1 MIKNQNELDELIVK
15 PTDNYHGKSYSELV
29 QEFVQW
35 LLQDEPDN
43 QTLRDVVFLRGVDT
57 SPYSSYSH
65 RFVRIGKDALQMN
78 EGQALMFTQTT
89 VFLDS
94 VHHHL
99 ETPEKRTD
107 YVNQLLE
114 EADNPPSKNKV
125 SFDGFNPDID
135 WSEYKV
141 ITPNF
146 TVIVPEPSNRNLG
159 QYLDFPFNIPGP
171 TECVCGGYFL
181 LLKNLP
187 PGNHIVGFH
196 GLGDFGYRNQ
206 ALVELNVVPK
216 DTVIQKPSMFPGDMQ
231 ALKSIVD
238 SKIESGEISNGKD
251 FYQVL
256 RSLEPTDDI
265 MNEIQERTK
274 EQINKINV
282 LTREQKAIIDKSE
295 RIQEFNKLNEVS
307 KIKKTIDELKLQI
320 SEEEFQ
326 QILDLYKYK

>member
-1 MIKNQNELDELIVK
+1 MIKNPPELKKLIVN

-65 RFVRIGKDALQMN
+65 RFVRIGNDAIQMN
-78 EGQALMFTQTT
+78 EGQALMITQTT

-99 ETPEKRTD
+99 DTPEKRTD

-114 EADNPPSKNKV
+114 EADNPPSRNKV
-125 SFDGFNPDID
+125 SFDGFNPEID

-146 TVIVPEPSNRNLG
+146 TLLVPEPGGRNLG

-181 LLKNLP
+181 LLQNIP
-187 PGNHIVGFH
+187 QGNHIVAFH
-196 GLGDFGYRNQ
+196 GIGDFGYRNQ

-238 SKIESGEISNGKD
+238 SKIASGEISNGKD

-256 RSLEPTDDI
+256 RSLEPSNDI
-265 MNEIQERTK
+265 MKEIQVRTAK
-274 EQINKINV
+274 QMNKINI
-282 LTREQKAIIDKSE
+282 LTREQKTIIDRSE
-295 RIQEFNKLNEVS
+295 RIQEFNKLNEVG
-307 KIKKTIDELKLQI
+307 KIKKTIDELKLKI
-320 SEEEFQ
+320 SDEEFQ
-326 QILDLYKYK
+326 KILDLYRYK